1 MDENMIGDFK
11 ILAPN
16 SAKDISEII
25 SESGVEV
32 IAMLSPW
39 VDVGGVG
46 KITLNRLRDHMSA
59 SELLSLNRPGKFYD
73 FTRYRPT
80 VHINSGKQVL
90 KVPNTRIFYGSIG
103 EKFYLLVY
111 IKEPHSNAEDL
122 IDSLVSVFTRLG
134 IKRYCRVGSMYD
146 AVPHTRPIRIS
157 HTINGSK
164 VGSDSDSESDEL
176 IVSAYQG
183 PTTILH
189 QLNDK
194 LMALGIETI
203 SLMAHLPQYLQF
215 GSDLMGTACIMRY
228 LCDIYGLP
236 EDLIHRIDGEKQYGE
251 VNSFVSDNHQVAKLI
266 KELELAYD
274 SMIFREEVTS
284 ETTENSLMDPQVKGF
299 LEEMADRLDNNF
311 IVDKDEDTKLDM

>member
-1 MDENMIGDFK
+1 MDRMIGDFQLNNT
-11 ILAPN
+11 IHEA
-16 SAKDISEII
+16 IS
-25 SESGVEV
+25 VEV

-46 KITLNRLRDHMSA
+46 KIVINRLRDYLNA
-59 SELLSLNRPGKFYD
+59 SEIASLGRPGKFYD

-80 VHINSGKQVL
+80 VHVNSGKQVL
-90 KVPNTRIFYGSIG
+90 KVPNTRVFYGSKG
-103 EKFYLLVY
+103 GKYYLFVY
-111 IKEPHSNAEDL
+111 IKEPHNNSEDL
-122 IDSLVSVFTRLG
+122 IDSLVSLFTQFN
-134 IKRYCRVGSMYD
+134 IIRYCRVGAMYD

-157 HTINGSK
+157 HTVNGSK
-164 VGSDSDSESDEL
+164 VGSDRDSAQL

-194 LMALGIETI
+194 LMALGVETI

-215 GSDLMGTACIMRY
+215 GSDLMGTACIMQY
-228 LCDIYGLP
+228 LCDIYGFP
-236 EDLIHRIDGEKQYGE
+236 EDLIRKIDGEKQYGE
-251 VNSFVSDNHQVAKLI
+251 VNSFVSDNLQVANLI

-274 SMIFREEVTS
+274 SMLVREKGTS
-284 ETTENSLMDPQVKGF
+284 ESAEKSLMDPEVKGF

-311 IVDKDEDTKLDM
+311 IADKDEDPKLDL

>member
-46 KITLNRLRDHMSA
+46 KITLNRLRDYTQAYELA
-59 SELLSLNRPGKFYD
+59 SLDRPGKFYD

-80 VHINSGKQVL
+80 VHVNSGKQVL
-90 KVPNTRIFYGSIG
+90 KVPNTRMFFGSIEG
-103 EKFYLLVY
+103 KNYLLVY
-111 IKEPHSNAEDL
+111 IKEPHNNAEDL
-122 IDSLVSVFTRLG
+122 IDSLISVFTRLG
-134 IKRYCRVGSMYD
+134 IKKYCRVGSMYD

-194 LMALGIETI
+194 LMALGVETI

-228 LCDIYGLP
+228 LCDIYRLP
-236 EDLIHRIDGEKQYGE
+236 EDLIRRVDGEKQYGE

-274 SMIFREEVTS
+274 SMIVREEGTS
-284 ETTENSLMDPQVKGF
+284 ESTEKSLMDPEVKGF

>member
-1 MDENMIGDFK
+1 MDENMIGDFRVV
-11 ILAPN
+11 PEN

-46 KITLNRLRDHMSA
+46 KIAINRLRDYTQAYELA
-59 SELLSLNRPGKFYD
+59 SLDRPGKFYD

-80 VHINSGKQVL
+80 VHVDSGKQVL
-90 KVPNTRIFYGSIG
+90 KVPNTRMFFGSIG
-103 EKFYLLVY
+103 EKSYLLVY

-122 IDSLVSVFTRLG
+122 IDSLVSVFTQFN
-134 IKRYCRVGSMYD
+134 ITRYCRIGSMYD

-157 HTINGSK
+157 HTVNGSK
-164 VGSDSDSESDEL
+164 IGTDSDNTQL

-215 GSDLMGTACIMRY
+215 GSDLMGTACVMQY
-228 LCDIYGLP
+228 LCSIYGLP
-236 EDLIHRIDGEKQYGE
+236 EDLIRKIDGEKQYGE
-251 VNSFVSDNHQVAKLI
+251 VNSFVSDNLQVAKLI

-274 SMIFREEVTS
+274 SMLVSKEGTPES
-284 ETTENSLMDPQVKGF
+284 TEKSLMDPEVKGF

-311 IVDKDEDTKLDM
+311 IVDQDEDTKLDL

>member
-1 MDENMIGDFK
+1 MDDKMIGDFRV
-11 ILAPN
+11 IPEN
-16 SAKDISEII
+16 SAKDIAEII
-25 SESGVEV
+25 SENGVEV

-46 KITLNRLRDHMSA
+46 KIAINRLRDYTKAYELA
-59 SELLSLNRPGKFYD
+59 SLDRPGKFYD

-80 VHINSGKQVL
+80 VRVNSGKQVL
-90 KVPNTRIFYGSIG
+90 KVPNTRMFFGSIEG
-103 EKFYLLVY
+103 KNYLLVY

-122 IDSLVSVFTRLG
+122 IDSLVSVFTQFN
-134 IKRYCRVGSMYD
+134 ITRYCRIGSMYD

-157 HTINGSK
+157 YTVNGSK
-164 VGSDSDSESDEL
+164 IGTDSDNTQL

-215 GSDLMGTACIMRY
+215 GSDLMGTACIMQY
-228 LCDIYGLP
+228 LCNIYGLP
-236 EDLIHRIDGEKQYGE
+236 EDLIRKIDGEKQYGE
-251 VNSFVSDNHQVAKLI
+251 VNSFVSDNIQVAKLI

-274 SMIFREEVTS
+274 SMLVSEEGTPES
-284 ETTENSLMDPQVKGF
+284 TEKSLMDPEVKGF

-311 IVDKDEDTKLDM
+311 IVDQDEDTKLDL

>member
-1 MDENMIGDFK
+1 MIGDFQLNK
-11 ILAPN
+11 TINEA
-16 SAKDISEII
+16 IS
-25 SESGVEV
+25 VEV

-46 KITLNRLRDHMSA
+46 KIVINRLRDYVNAFEIA
-59 SELLSLNRPGKFYD
+59 SLDRPGKFYD

-80 VHINSGKQVL
+80 VHVNSGKQVL
-90 KVPNTRIFYGSIG
+90 KVPNTRVFYGSKG
-103 EKFYLLVY
+103 EKHYLLVY
-111 IKEPHSNAEDL
+111 IKEPHNNAEDL
-122 IDSLVSVFTRLG
+122 IDSLVSLVTQFNV
-134 IKRYCRVGSMYD
+134 IRYCRVGSMYD

-157 HTINGSK
+157 HTVNGSR
-164 VGSDSDSESDEL
+164 VASDSDSAQL

-194 LMALGIETI
+194 LMTLGIETI

-215 GSDLMGTACIMRY
+215 GSDLMGTAYIMQY

-236 EDLIHRIDGEKQYGE
+236 EDLIRKIDGEKQYGE

-274 SMIFREEVTS
+274 SMLVREEGAPES
-284 ETTENSLMDPQVKGF
+284 TEKSLINPEVMEF
-299 LEEMADRLDNNF
+299 LEEMADRFDNNF
-311 IVDKDEDTKLDM
+311 IADKDEDSKLDL